1 MSDKCTNKSKI
12 LVVLCLAGTG
22 QRFLDVGITMPKY
35 FLKHPKNKT
44 SILELIIKNL
54 HGQRC
59 NGYLVNELRFTAA

>member
-22 QRFLDVGITMPKY
+22 QRFLDEGITTPKY

-44 SILELIIKNL
+44 SILKSIFLTIDHLNHQKK
-54 HGQRC
+54 Q
-59 NGYLVNELRFTAA
+59 